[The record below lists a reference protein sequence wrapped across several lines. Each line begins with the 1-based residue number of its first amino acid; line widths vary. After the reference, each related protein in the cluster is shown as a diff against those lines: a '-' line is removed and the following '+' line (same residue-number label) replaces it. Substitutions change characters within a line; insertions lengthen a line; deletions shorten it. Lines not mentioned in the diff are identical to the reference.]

1 MKKATINAFL
11 AYVIFEVLM
20 PLSTQGLAKQGI
32 KNYKYILYQSCMF
45 YIPPLLLEKFMHIFS
60 NVTGGASWSLPHS
73 VFSAPYAPAHPF

>member
-1 MKKATINAFL
+1 
-11 AYVIFEVLM
+11 
-20 PLSTQGLAKQGI
+20 
-32 KNYKYILYQSCMF
+32 MF